1 MQVTSPDGRP
11 MLEHREK
18 ACTSAPAPK
27 HLHAAHQELAHEPAS
42 LSLEVSPVQIGED
55 AADLLDHADEVLDLD
70 LKGNK
75 PISGVIRHDCPRG
88 PAAASMDCSLPL
100 SLCCL
105 VLLLRP
111 KAAKP
116 PGIVSHGGF

>member
-70 LKGNK
+70 LKGNQ
-75 PISGVIRHDCPRG
+75 PISGVIRHDCPPRASG
-88 PAAASMDCSLPL
+88 GLYGLLAASLF
-100 SLCCL
+100 
-105 VLLLRP
+105 VLL
-111 KAAKP
+111 
-116 PGIVSHGGF
+116 GFALA